1 MANENQNT
9 GPNQSG
15 GQDAKKSIIDAKAA
29 LRELLDDQGDYNNLL
44 KSSLRDLDNM
54 QKSYTKIA
62 AKIDS
67 LNKGS
72 INVKQVNQELARI
85 AQKEFIAKQKVLDLQ
100 AGVSRETKADLQLQ
114 KSLSEQLKGQISKKE
129 KYALIEKQKAVDARL
144 AGNIEL
150 QNIELAKVAV
160 EIAKEETNAG
170 KAALETEKQVSKQ
183 MGISGNLMQKFAEKL
198 GVGEEAYS
206 AMSFEARKLVDAN
219 GKVGGFGS
227 KLKVLQAGLK
237 AGAGAIK
244 ESFSDPVAIA
254 GLAVGAYKMVSAGL
268 DKVGGAAAKAGN
280 FMAGM
285 SEDSGTIVRDL
296 ASNISG
302 LARNIPL
309 VGGLIGGLVDG
320 FAALLDLVLG
330 VDNMIVKTGRQLNLS
345 AEGARKLYRNF
356 GDISQAQGDI
366 FMNGKKY
373 LESQLELTKQL
384 GTTNIL
390 SAEILR
396 TNIKLKDFAGLEE
409 STRAEIAKSATI
421 TGEASENTVQAIL
434 GQVVGLEKAT
444 GVSFQYQD
452 VLKEVSSLGGYLGL
466 QFAKYPKELSKSFL
480 VTKTLGLELKKLDGM
495 ASGFLDFES
504 SIAKEF
510 EAQLLTG
517 KEINLTKAREAF
529 LNNDLAGAAAE
540 IAKYTG
546 DAAGYSKMNRIQQ
559 DSLAEALGMSR
570 DEMGD
575 MLKQQEQYSKF
586 GATNRKQLLEQVDLL
601 RKGGKEQEAIAKAGG
616 EAAYNDL
623 VRASAQEKLA
633 LFIEKIKQSIVEF
646 VEKTNIIDKIENFV
660 NMLSNPGTIKGI
672 IGTIKNVIASF
683 IEIAGN
689 LIADVVEGVGWLKNF
704 FTSGKEGDLAE
715 ARAMQTAAGIRSGAA
730 TMSGNL
736 RGTGIEY
743 KGEEIGT
750 NAATSQTAGAGA
762 AAAAASTS
770 MAKPQNVQFNVT
782 TYVKDTKKDAT
793 VRMDISPN
801 SDVQTGKGN

>member
-1 MANENQNT
+1 MANEINKNEDKLAGSTKGAQRSLANT
-9 GPNQSG
+9 KESLKVN
-15 GQDAKKSIIDAKAA
+15 
-29 LRELLDDQGDYNNLL
+29 GDLNTLL
-44 KSSLRDLDNM
+44 KESENILKKMSA
-54 QKSYTKIA
+54 SYENIEGRLE
-62 AKIDS
+62 S
-67 LNKGS
+67 LNKSS
-72 INVKQVNQELARI
+72 INIKQINQEILKAR
-85 AQKEFIAKQKVLDLQ
+85 QKEVVVAKKLEETAKKIDANNNDGVKNYLDSLKFISEAREEDRDLL
-100 AGVSRETKADLQLQ
+100 E
-114 KSLSEQLKGQISKKE
+114 
-129 KYALIEKQKAVDARL
+129 
-144 AGNIEL
+144 
-150 QNIELAKVAV
+150 
-160 EIAKEETNAG
+160 EIAKEQFKSLNVEEQRYINLIEANKLNEQSVSYAKAKLESEEEINSSIGITG
-170 KAALETEKQVSKQ
+170 KV
-183 MGISGNLMQKFAEKL
+183 MGIIGKKL
-198 GVGEEAYS
+198 GANNDIYEDMVEN
-206 AMSFEARKLVDAN
+206 ARELN
-219 GKVGGFGS
+219 KVGS
-227 KLKVLQAGLK
+227 KLTFGDKLKFLAKSIGSGL
-237 AGAGAIK
+237 IQI
-244 ESFSDPVAIA
+244 FSDPLTSIPAIA

-296 ASNISG
+296 ASNISD

-793 VRMDISPN
+793 ARMDISPN